1 MIVQLDSKSRIVG
14 TGRAWEL
21 QRPHKRKGKV
31 TWEPHKWFNS
41 FGSALEEAVH
51 REIRIHPADGLSEAI
66 EAVSGLVRR
75 YEKLIPSEY
84 RFTRQRAK
92 PGD

>member
-1 MIVQLDSKSRIVG
+1 MIVQLDPKIRIVG
-14 TGRAWEL
+14 TERAWEL

-31 TWEPHKWFNS
+31 TWEPHKWFTS
-41 FGSALEEAVH
+41 FGSALGETVH
-51 REIRIHPADGLSEAI
+51 REIRTHPAASLSEAI

-75 YEKLIPSEY
+75 YEELIPSEY